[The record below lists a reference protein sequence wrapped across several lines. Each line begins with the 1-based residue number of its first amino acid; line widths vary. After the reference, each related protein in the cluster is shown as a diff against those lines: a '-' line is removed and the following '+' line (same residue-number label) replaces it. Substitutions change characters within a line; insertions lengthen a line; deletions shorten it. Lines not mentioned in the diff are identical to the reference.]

1 MSAKPIKVTAFAA
14 LVAGALAVIVALFGF
29 GGPSPTFAQTD
40 TTAPTIS
47 SIAIT
52 SDPDENDSDLGAYST
67 GRSGGSIVASSNW
80 ASGVYRIGDD
90 VQVTVMFSENVTVTG
105 SPQLELA
112 IGSRN
117 RTAEYESTDGSAVVF
132 SYTVAEGDSD
142 SNGIAIRA
150 NKLTLNSGS
159 IIDAADNDANLS
171 HNALADQDG
180 HKVDGIRPRKGRRQA
195 SA

>member
-1 MSAKPIKVTAFAA
+1 MSAKPIKVTVFAA

-67 GRSGGSIVASSNW
+67 GRSGGSI
-80 ASGVYRIGDD
+80 
-90 VQVTVMFSENVTVTG
+90 
-105 SPQLELA
+105 
-112 IGSRN
+112 
-117 RTAEYESTDGSAVVF
+117 
-132 SYTVAEGDSD
+132 
-142 SNGIAIRA
+142 
-150 NKLTLNSGS
+150 
-159 IIDAADNDANLS
+159 IDAADNDANLS